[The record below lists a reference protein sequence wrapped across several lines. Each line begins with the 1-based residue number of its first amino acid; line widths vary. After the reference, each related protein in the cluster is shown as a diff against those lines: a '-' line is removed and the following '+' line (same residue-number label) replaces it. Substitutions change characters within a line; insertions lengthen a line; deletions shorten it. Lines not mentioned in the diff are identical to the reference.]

1 MDKIIKIVNG
11 ETKCPEWIKNYFLW
25 YLGDIFV
32 QLHLANPKIHK
43 FSNILKKL
51 SNDLDKKI
59 FEKYINIYTIRPS
72 EMDLV
77 FPKMMMNK
85 ILLEN
90 KISEETLFYNYITE
104 NHLIKCLEENAACIL
119 RTIQW
124 EFPVS
129 H

>member
-11 ETKCPEWIKNYFLW
+11 ETKCLEWVKNYFLW
-25 YLGDIFV
+25 YLGDFFV

-43 FSNILKKL
+43 FSNTLKKL
-51 SNDLDKKI
+51 SNDLDKKL
-59 FEKYINIYTIRPS
+59 FEKYINIYTINPS
-72 EMDLV
+72 EIDLV

-90 KISEETLFYNYITE
+90 KISEETLFYNYIVE
-104 NHLIKCLEENAACIL
+104 NHLIKTLEENASKVL